1 MDSSSRSGADAS
13 VAGGSRNPRRAG
25 PLVPRGIDMPT
36 LRLLL
41 LTCLIALGV
50 STPASAQ
57 IRRVPAEFEPQEA
70 IWLQWPGRWEKAYEP
85 AYAEI
90 TNVIVQ
96 YETLHIL
103 YDSNRIRDEAR
114 AAITTA
120 GGNPDHPNI
129 VWHNIPN
136 DNAWMRDNGPVY
148 VVQDGAIRIQ
158 DWEFDAWGG
167 AWGNIPYAN
176 DNDVPI
182 EVGAYLGMPVDHVG
196 IVHER
201 GNLEFNGVDTVILN
215 WNVIGNPNRGNGY
228 ANKAEAEVDLKNWF
242 GVTKVIWADGPISGD
257 LTGGHIDGIARF
269 IDANRV
275 VVGNCTLNGVC
286 QPGDPDD
293 QVYDGVAAELATAG
307 FEVIRMD
314 FDAAITYK
322 GNTFDAD
329 YLNWGVGNGWVILVG
344 FDNPATDNAAKA
356 QLEAWFPNRDVYVIE
371 MLESWIEGGGVHCHT
386 NDQPASSTIGTPP
399 TAAFAADATSG
410 PAPFEVQFTDLSTE
424 SPSVWEW
431 DFGDG
436 GTSTDQHPV
445 YTYNADGTYTVSL
458 TARSASGAD
467 TLVQVDLINVPEPGK
482 WLQLASGCLV
492 LLVLRMGAARAGG
505 RIG

>member
-1 MDSSSRSGADAS
+1 
-13 VAGGSRNPRRAG
+13 
-25 PLVPRGIDMPT
+25 MPT

-41 LTCLIALGV
+41 LTCLIALAV

-57 IRRVPAEFEPQEA
+57 TRRVPAEFEPQEA

-85 AYAEI
+85 AFAEI

-114 AAITTA
+114 AAITAA
-120 GGNPDHPNI
+120 GGNPDHANI

-167 AWGNIPYAN
+167 AWGSIPYAN

-182 EVGAYLGMPVDHVG
+182 EVGAYLGMPVDHVD

-228 ANKAEAEVDLKNWF
+228 ANKAEAEVDLMNWF
-242 GVTKVIWADGPISGD
+242 GVTKVIWADGPITGD

-275 VVGNCTLNGVC
+275 VVGNCTVNGVC
-286 QPGDPDD
+286 QPGDSDD
-293 QVYDGVAAELATAG
+293 QVYDGVAAELAAAG

-314 FDAAITYK
+314 FDAAITY
-322 GNTFDAD
+322 GGYTFDAD

-344 FDNPATDNAAKA
+344 FDNPATDNAAQA
-356 QLEAWFPNRDVYVIE
+356 QLEAWFPDRDVYVIE
-371 MLESWIEGGGVHCHT
+371 MLDSWIEGGGVHCHT
-386 NDQPASSTIGTPP
+386 NDQPAP
-399 TAAFAADATSG
+399 
-410 PAPFEVQFTDLSTE
+410 
-424 SPSVWEW
+424 
-431 DFGDG
+431 
-436 GTSTDQHPV
+436 
-445 YTYNADGTYTVSL
+445 
-458 TARSASGAD
+458 
-467 TLVQVDLINVPEPGK
+467 VPEPAAG
-482 WLQLASGCLV
+482 LLLAAGAGCLAA
-492 LLVLRMGAARAGG
+492 LSRLRARGARVS
-505 RIG
+505 